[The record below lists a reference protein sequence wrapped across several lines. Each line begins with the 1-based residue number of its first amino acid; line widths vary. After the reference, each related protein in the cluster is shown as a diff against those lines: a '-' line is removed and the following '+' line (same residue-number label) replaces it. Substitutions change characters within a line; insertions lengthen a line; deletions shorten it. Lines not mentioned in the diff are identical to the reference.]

1 MAEIRKRKPRADAQ
15 KNREL
20 LLEAAKDVLGR
31 GGPNASLE
39 AVARRAGVGIGTL
52 YRHFPTREELFM
64 AVFSRELDQ
73 LIVTAEDLVERDA
86 PLEAIRSW
94 LHANVDLVETK
105 RGMLGA
111 MSLVMTEDL
120 KQGYTERSI
129 LVRAAVDQ
137 LLDKGR
143 SIGEIRE
150 GFSAEDL
157 MQTLYAICYARQP
170 GPDWRENVLRILDI
184 FVDGL
189 KK

>member
-1 MAEIRKRKPRADAQ
+1 MAETRKRKPRADAQ

-73 LIVTAEDLVERDA
+73 LIVTAEELVERDA
-86 PLEAIRSW
+86 PLDAIRSW

-150 GFSAEDL
+150 GVSAEDL
-157 MQTLYAICYARQP
+157 MQTLYAICYARQ
-170 GPDWRENVLRILDI
+170 DFQQAEDTVARFRQT
-184 FVDGL
+184 
-189 KK
+189 